1 MVALEKEP
9 TEKGDD
15 DDGDGGGDGNT
26 MMVMVMVIT
35 MVIVVGA
42 VISIPKEPVI
52 MKCLG
57 VRIVSDPGGGCFNSA
72 GVSMSNCWS
81 RSLFIARSPFIAWY
95 CVVLD
100 SIG

>member
-1 MVALEKEP
+1 MVMVAMML
-9 TEKGDD
+9 
-15 DDGDGGGDGNT
+15 
-26 MMVMVMVIT
+26 MLLVMVMVMVMVIT
-35 MVIVVGA
+35 MVIVVGV

-81 RSLFIARSPFIAWY
+81 RSLFIARY
-95 CVVLD
+95 RTVLCG
-100 SIG
+100 IIV